1 MGKQVKNLYEPVA
14 VRHIKSADLIGG
26 HIPRQS
32 IGKPRRTVCKR
43 AESEYPCTDIL
54 SLKLREPAVKRK

>member
-14 VRHIKSADLIGG
+14 VKHIKSADLIRS
-26 HIPRQS
+26 HILRQS

-43 AESEYPCTDIL
+43 AESEYPCMEIL
-54 SLKLREPAVKRK
+54 NR